1 MRGINKVVLI
11 GNLGRDPEIHQLDDL
26 NSMAKLS
33 VATTETFRDKL
44 GKQMSHTEWHTV
56 ILRKGLADIAKNNL
70 RKGSLI
76 YIEGK
81 IRYKVWEDKNKN
93 KRYSTEIHGDVL
105 VMLEKRKDHIEMPNE
120 QSLKENISNINS
132 ETNFNFLDDDPI
144 DILPF

>member
-120 QSLKENISNINS
+120 QSMKENISNTNS